1 MTTITT
7 PISILEFGSTHIR
20 LAIYDENYLSRS
32 YFYEEKIEFTKKLNI
47 NENHP
52 VFNLIEKAEKNLGK
66 HLNEISLVLDSP
78 SILSLDF
85 AIKKNYENKKITNQ
99 DIDYLINESEQIINK
114 YNKSKEILHTIKS
127 QIIIDNEMIED
138 FEFITKNVKN
148 LVIELKFI
156 LINKSNLDFVR
167 NLLLKKHIS
176 IKNIFCTSYLKSL
189 GLLNKLNIRDYTSF
203 IDIGLK
209 KSSLTIFNDKKL
221 LFLNNTHIGGHHITK
236 DISQVLNIDYRK
248 AEAEKLKFSKK
259 NKIENN
265 SEDKELLKNIIN
277 SRLEEIIELLFFD
290 CPLVKNKAFNSSL
303 KLYFIG
309 YGSKVLNK
317 NLLSFESELGFINEM
332 SIIEE
337 EKRDCCDEAA
347 KFKKN
352 IEKIQPVKRK
362 ISLENKGFFEKFFD
376 FFSNN

>member
-127 QIIIDNEMIED
+127 QIITLRFLHKVMI
-138 FEFITKNVKN
+138 I
-148 LVIELKFI
+148 
-156 LINKSNLDFVR
+156 
-167 NLLLKKHIS
+167 
-176 IKNIFCTSYLKSL
+176 
-189 GLLNKLNIRDYTSF
+189 
-203 IDIGLK
+203 
-209 KSSLTIFNDKKL
+209 
-221 LFLNNTHIGGHHITK
+221 
-236 DISQVLNIDYRK
+236 
-248 AEAEKLKFSKK
+248 
-259 NKIENN
+259 
-265 SEDKELLKNIIN
+265 
-277 SRLEEIIELLFFD
+277 
-290 CPLVKNKAFNSSL
+290 
-303 KLYFIG
+303 
-309 YGSKVLNK
+309 
-317 NLLSFESELGFINEM
+317 
-332 SIIEE
+332 
-337 EKRDCCDEAA
+337 
-347 KFKKN
+347 
-352 IEKIQPVKRK
+352 
-362 ISLENKGFFEKFFD
+362 
-376 FFSNN
+376 